1 MVLKQATRGLD
12 WYSLAIGRCDMSD
25 FGPRSVMY
33 QSVCLFFAFYSF
45 FFLSPCCC
53 SFGGSGFAKG
63 MHIHGLAERGTVD
76 RVPVYQTVLLFNS
89 LWETWFFRVP
99 SQ

>member
-1 MVLKQATRGLD
+1 
-12 WYSLAIGRCDMSD
+12 MSD

-33 QSVCLFFAFYSF
+33 QSVCLFFFAFYSF
-45 FFLSPCCC
+45 FFL
-53 SFGGSGFAKG
+53 FFLGGFVCWFTLGPKG

-76 RVPVYQTVLLFNS
+76 RVPVYQTVLS